1 MTTQRVLL
9 RSDAT
14 LDNFHLPIML
24 RLASTVLQVTCVLIK
39 KFINLYSALR
49 GITPSPNLL
58 FVFLVLRVSHALIE

>member
-14 LDNFHLPIML
+14 LDNFHLPML

-39 KFINLYSALR
+39 KFNLLYSALR